1 MPSARVPIGMTSRQG
16 VAMARY
22 GKTTKLTP
30 KDVVLQA
37 REHFGPE
44 GELGLPISN
53 ESWNEVTFEGGGG
66 SVAITAL
73 PRAGTVGP
81 TEVEILSREYDYWAE
96 RFLGKLP
103 NA

>member
-1 MPSARVPIGMTSRQG
+1 
-16 VAMARY
+16 MARY
-22 GKTTKLTP
+22 GKTTKLAP
-30 KDVVLQA
+30 KDVILRA

-44 GELGLPISN
+44 GEVGLPIDR
-53 ESWNEVTFEGGGG
+53 ESWNEVLFEGGGG

-73 PRAGTVGP
+73 PRTGDPRKTD
-81 TEVEILSREYDYWAE
+81 VEILSREYDYWAE